1 MESEQSNNKCI
12 TKCFKEDINE
22 VYSYFNHPF
31 MGLYS
36 IYNDGRSYC
45 INQHYNGH
53 VSLITSCNSSTQID
67 QNILHAFNIPIEPSS
82 YLKLYFGL
90 DSMND
95 IVKYIKDGKSV
106 TFSSKSRI
114 VDLALIT
121 YKDSF
126 DNDIDKWIDIIRY
139 VYIDMQ
145 NDISEDIIIKI
156 FKKIFKKEEVTENTY
171 PFNFLTKVKKY
182 LDHNLQK

>member
-1 MESEQSNNKCI
+1 
-12 TKCFKEDINE
+12 
-22 VYSYFNHPF
+22 
-31 MGLYS
+31 
-36 IYNDGRSYC
+36 
-45 INQHYNGH
+45 
-53 VSLITSCNSSTQID
+53 
-67 QNILHAFNIPIEPSS
+67 
-82 YLKLYFGL
+82 
-90 DSMND
+90 MND